1 MRLINVIKVSNNSV
15 HAARPTPIVQSCAS
29 SRDRATNPVVEAA
42 MADETVVVVTVGVAV
57 AAAAVVVVVWVKGIE
72 VTKGMYPP
80 TGTWHKSE
88 TSRGAVVE
96 EEEEKGVVT

>member
-1 MRLINVIKVSNNSV
+1 
-15 HAARPTPIVQSCAS
+15 
-29 SRDRATNPVVEAA
+29 
-42 MADETVVVVTVGVAV
+42 MADEAVVVVVVGVAV
-57 AAAAVVVVVWVKGIE
+57 AVVVVAVGVAVAVVVVAVRE

>member
-1 MRLINVIKVSNNSV
+1 
-15 HAARPTPIVQSCAS
+15 
-29 SRDRATNPVVEAA
+29 
-42 MADETVVVVTVGVAV
+42 MADVATTAVAHLVAVAPRVAVVVVAVGVAV
-57 AAAAVVVVVWVKGIE
+57 WVKGGME

-88 TSRGAVVE
+88 TSRGAGVE

>member
-1 MRLINVIKVSNNSV
+1 M
-15 HAARPTPIVQSCAS
+15 QSCAS
-29 SRDRATNPVVEAA
+29 SKDRATNPVVEAA
-42 MADETVVVVTVGVAV
+42 MADEVVVVVVVGVAV
-57 AAAAVVVVVWVKGIE
+57 AVVVVAVGVAVWVKGGME

>member
-1 MRLINVIKVSNNSV
+1 M
-15 HAARPTPIVQSCAS
+15 QSCAS

-57 AAAAVVVVVWVKGIE
+57 AAAAAAVVVVWVKGIE

>member
-1 MRLINVIKVSNNSV
+1 
-15 HAARPTPIVQSCAS
+15 
-29 SRDRATNPVVEAA
+29 

-57 AAAAVVVVVWVKGIE
+57 AAAAAAVVVVWVKGIE

>member
-1 MRLINVIKVSNNSV
+1 
-15 HAARPTPIVQSCAS
+15 
-29 SRDRATNPVVEAA
+29 
-42 MADETVVVVTVGVAV
+42 MADETVVVVIVGVAV
-57 AAAAVVVVVWVKGIE
+57 WVKGGME

>member
-1 MRLINVIKVSNNSV
+1 
-15 HAARPTPIVQSCAS
+15 
-29 SRDRATNPVVEAA
+29 
-42 MADETVVVVTVGVAV
+42 MADETVVVVVVGVAV
-57 AAAAVVVVVWVKGIE
+57 WVKGME